1 MPYHCSYCLSTTY
14 STVHFSGDACPY
26 CGATLG
32 KPESMF
38 QPAPLAALGSR
49 TNRLRGAA
57 LIAAAASA
65 PTTNRDTRPVAH

>member
-1 MPYHCSYCLSTTY
+1 MPYHCSHCLSTIY

-38 QPAPLAALGSR
+38 ETAPLATLGSR
-49 TNRLRGAA
+49 TKSLRGAA
-57 LIAAAASA
+57 VIAATASA
-65 PTTNRDTRPVAH
+65 PNTNRDARPVAH